1 LLALLF
7 RVLNDEARVSLFQ
20 YVEKKEETKE
30 NELKTVKIMLMKDPK
45 VHVPEDNINK
55 KNILRWCGEKVDM
68 ALMEVGKMDGKLTEG
83 PISNL
88 GKT

>member
-1 LLALLF
+1 M
-7 RVLNDEARVSLFQ
+7 LNDEARVSLFQ

-55 KNILRWCGEKVDM
+55 KNILR
-68 ALMEVGKMDGKLTEG
+68 
-83 PISNL
+83 
-88 GKT
+88 